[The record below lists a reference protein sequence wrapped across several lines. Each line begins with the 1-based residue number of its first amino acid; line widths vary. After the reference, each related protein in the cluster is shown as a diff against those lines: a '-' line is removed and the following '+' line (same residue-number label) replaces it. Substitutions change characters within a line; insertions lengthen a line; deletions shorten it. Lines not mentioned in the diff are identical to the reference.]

1 MNITLRNIIKR
12 ATLATVALL
21 LSFGIAGAQMD
32 LRISKSKIK
41 SSLKRLDQ
49 LELLAAQLNTASGS
63 TQAAATAATAATATT
78 ATAQEATA
86 AAATT
91 ATAQATTAAAT
102 TPATAA
108 STPAAAA
115 QLCQLVKQCKEL
127 SESISHYINQVSV
140 LSTLQASSEKVL
152 QRTLLLTKLDSLSK
166 ELASHKES
174 ISSIGSSIMST
185 GASSG
190 KSSGTSSSA
199 STGTSSGAS
208 SSTSTGASSKALN
221 SIGAK
226 IIKIAEKEYLYQA
239 MAVGNMISAL
249 GAMK

>member
-1 MNITLRNIIKR
+1 MNIALRNIIKR

-63 TQAAATAATAATATT
+63 TQAAATPN
-78 ATAQEATA
+78 TAQEATT
-86 AAATT
+86 AAT
-91 ATAQATTAAAT
+91 A
-102 TPATAA
+102 PATAA
-108 STPAAAA
+108 STQAAAA
-115 QLCQLVKQCKEL
+115 QLCQIAKQCIEL

-152 QRTLLLTKLDSLSK
+152 QRTLLLTKLNTLSK

-174 ISSIGSSIMST
+174 ISSIGSSIMSLS
-185 GASSG
+185 ASSSTSTG
-190 KSSGTSSSA
+190 TSTGTSSGTSSSA
-199 STGTSSGAS
+199 SSGTSSCAS
-208 SSTSTGASSKALN
+208 NDTSSKALK

-226 IIKIAEKEYLYQA
+226 ILKIAEKEYLYQA

>member
-1 MNITLRNIIKR
+1 MNIALRNIIRR

-63 TQAAATAATAATATT
+63 TQAAATPN
-78 ATAQEATA
+78 TAQEATSA
-86 AAATT
+86 AAAST
-91 ATAQATTAAAT
+91 QAAAD
-102 TPATAA
+102 
-108 STPAAAA
+108 
-115 QLCQLVKQCKEL
+115 QLCQIAKQCKEL

-174 ISSIGSSIMST
+174 ISSIGSSIMSLSASSST
-185 GASSG
+185 SSSASSG
-190 KSSGTSSSA
+190 KSSGTS
-199 STGTSSGAS
+199 TGTSS
-208 SSTSTGASSKALN
+208 KALK

>member
-1 MNITLRNIIKR
+1 MNIALRSIIRR

-21 LSFGIAGAQMD
+21 LSFGIAGAQID

-49 LELLAAQLNTASGS
+49 LELLAAHLNTASES
-63 TQAAATAATAATATT
+63 TPSAATAAATAATA
-78 ATAQEATA
+78 QG
-86 AAATT
+86 
-91 ATAQATTAAAT
+91 ATTAAAA
-102 TPATAA
+102 PATAA
-108 STPAAAA
+108 STPAAAD
-115 QLCQLVKQCKEL
+115 QLCQIAKQCIEL
-127 SESISHYINQVSV
+127 SERISHYINQVNV
-140 LSTLQASSEKVL
+140 LGTLQASSEKVL

-174 ISSIGSSIMST
+174 ISSIGSSIMSL
-185 GASSG
+185 S
-190 KSSGTSSSA
+190 
-199 STGTSSGAS
+199 
-208 SSTSTGASSKALN
+208 ASSKALN

-249 GAMK
+249 GTMK

>member
-1 MNITLRNIIKR
+1 MNIALRNIIRR

-63 TQAAATAATAATATT
+63 T
-78 ATAQEATA
+78 
-86 AAATT
+86 
-91 ATAQATTAAAT
+91 
-102 TPATAA
+102 
-108 STPAAAA
+108 PAAAA
-115 QLCQLVKQCKEL
+115 QLCQIAKQCKEL

-152 QRTLLLTKLDSLSK
+152 QRTLLLTKLNTLSK

-174 ISSIGSSIMST
+174 ISSIGSSIMSLS
-185 GASSG
+185 A
-190 KSSGTSSSA
+190 SSGTSSSA
-199 STGTSSGAS
+199 SSGTSSGTS
-208 SSTSTGASSKALN
+208 SSTSTGASSKALK

-226 IIKIAEKEYLYQA
+226 ILKIAEKEYLYQA

>member
-1 MNITLRNIIKR
+1 MNIALRNIIKR

-21 LSFGIAGAQMD
+21 LSFGIAGAQID

-63 TQAAATAATAATATT
+63 TQAAATT

-86 AAATT
+86 AAT
-91 ATAQATTAAAT
+91 A
-102 TPATAA
+102 PATAA
-108 STPAAAA
+108 STQAAAA
-115 QLCQLVKQCKEL
+115 QLCQIAKQCIEL
-127 SESISHYINQVSV
+127 SERISHYINQVSV

-185 GASSG
+185 GASSSASSST
-190 KSSGTSSSA
+190 SSGTSSSA
-199 STGTSSGAS
+199 SSGKSSG
-208 SSTSTGASSKALN
+208 TSSKALK

>member
-1 MNITLRNIIKR
+1 MNITLRNIIRR

-63 TQAAATAATAATATT
+63 TQAAA
-78 ATAQEATA
+78 
-86 AAATT
+86 
-91 ATAQATTAAAT
+91 
-102 TPATAA
+102 
-108 STPAAAA
+108 A
-115 QLCQLVKQCKEL
+115 QLCQIAKQCIEL
-127 SESISHYINQVSV
+127 SERISHYINQVNV
-140 LSTLQASSEKVL
+140 LGTLQASSEKVL

-174 ISSIGSSIMST
+174 IGSIGSSIMST

>member
-1 MNITLRNIIKR
+1 MNIALRNIIKR

-21 LSFGIAGAQMD
+21 LSFGIAGAQID

-63 TQAAATAATAATATT
+63 TQAAAAAAAATT
-78 ATAQEATA
+78 ATAQEAT
-86 AAATT
+86 
-91 ATAQATTAAAT
+91 TAAAT
-102 TPATAA
+102 APATAA
-108 STPAAAA
+108 STQAAAD
-115 QLCQLVKQCKEL
+115 QLCQIAKQCKEL

-190 KSSGTSSSA
+190 
-199 STGTSSGAS
+199 TSSGAS
-208 SSTSTGASSKALN
+208 SSASNGKSSGTSNGASSKALK

-226 IIKIAEKEYLYQA
+226 MLKIAEKEYLY
-239 MAVGNMISAL
+239 
-249 GAMK
+249 

>member
-1 MNITLRNIIKR
+1 MNIALRNIIRR

-63 TQAAATAATAATATT
+63 TQAAA
-78 ATAQEATA
+78 
-86 AAATT
+86 
-91 ATAQATTAAAT
+91 
-102 TPATAA
+102 
-108 STPAAAA
+108 A
-115 QLCQLVKQCKEL
+115 QLCQIAKQCIEL
-127 SESISHYINQVSV
+127 SERISHYINQVNV
-140 LSTLQASSEKVL
+140 LGTLQASSEKVL
-152 QRTLLLTKLDSLSK
+152 QRTLLLTKLNTLSK

-174 ISSIGSSIMST
+174 IGSIGSSIMST

-190 KSSGTSSSA
+190 TSSGTSSSA
-199 STGTSSGAS
+199 SSGAS

>member
-1 MNITLRNIIKR
+1 MNITLRNIIRR

-63 TQAAATAATAATATT
+63 TPSAATPAAATAATA
-78 ATAQEATA
+78 QG
-86 AAATT
+86 
-91 ATAQATTAAAT
+91 ATTAAAA
-102 TPATAA
+102 PATAA
-108 STPAAAA
+108 STPAAAD
-115 QLCQLVKQCKEL
+115 QLCQIAKQCIEL

-174 ISSIGSSIMST
+174 ISSIGSSIMSL
-185 GASSG
+185 GA
-190 KSSGTSSSA
+190 SSGTSS
-199 STGTSSGAS
+199 GT
-208 SSTSTGASSKALN
+208 SSKALK

>member
-1 MNITLRNIIKR
+1 MNITLRSIIRR

-21 LSFGIAGAQMD
+21 LSFGIAGAQID

-63 TQAAATAATAATATT
+63 TPSAATRAATPAAATT
-78 ATAQEATA
+78 ATAQEATTA
-86 AAATT
+86 AAA
-91 ATAQATTAAAT
+91 
-102 TPATAA
+102 PATAA
-108 STPAAAA
+108 STQAAAA
-115 QLCQLVKQCKEL
+115 QLCQIAKQCIEL
-127 SESISHYINQVSV
+127 SERISHYINQVSV

-152 QRTLLLTKLDSLSK
+152 QRTLLLTKLNSLSK

-174 ISSIGSSIMST
+174 ISSIGSSIMSLS
-185 GASSG
+185 A
-190 KSSGTSSSA
+190 SSGTSSS
-199 STGTSSGAS
+199 TS
-208 SSTSTGASSKALN
+208 SSTSNGTSSKALK

-226 IIKIAEKEYLYQA
+226 ILKIAEKEYLYQA

>member
-1 MNITLRNIIKR
+1 MNIALRNIIRR

-21 LSFGIAGAQMD
+21 LSFGIAGAQID

-63 TQAAATAATAATATT
+63 TQAAATAAAATT
-78 ATAQEATA
+78 ATAQEATTA
-86 AAATT
+86 AAA
-91 ATAQATTAAAT
+91 
-102 TPATAA
+102 PATAA

-115 QLCQLVKQCKEL
+115 QLCQIAKQCIEL
-127 SESISHYINQVSV
+127 SERISHYINQVNV
-140 LSTLQASSEKVL
+140 LGTLQASSEKVL

-174 ISSIGSSIMST
+174 ISSIGSSIMSLSP
-185 GASSG
+185 SSG
-190 KSSGTSSSA
+190 TITGTSSSA
-199 STGTSSGAS
+199 S
-208 SSTSTGASSKALN
+208 SSTSSSASNGASSKALK

>member
-1 MNITLRNIIKR
+1 MNITLRNIIRR

-21 LSFGIAGAQMD
+21 ISFGIAGAQID

-63 TQAAATAATAATATT
+63 TQAATA
-78 ATAQEATA
+78 
-86 AAATT
+86 
-91 ATAQATTAAAT
+91 
-102 TPATAA
+102 PATAA
-108 STPAAAA
+108 NTQAAAA
-115 QLCQLVKQCKEL
+115 PASAASTQAAADQLCQIAKQCKEL

-152 QRTLLLTKLDSLSK
+152 QRTLLLTKLNTLSK

-174 ISSIGSSIMST
+174 ISSIGSSIMSLS
-185 GASSG
+185 ASSG
-190 KSSGTSSSA
+190 TSTGTSSGTSSSA
-199 STGTSSGAS
+199 SN
-208 SSTSTGASSKALN
+208 GASSKALK

>member
-1 MNITLRNIIKR
+1 MNIALRNIIRR

-21 LSFGIAGAQMD
+21 LSFGIAGAQID

-63 TQAAATAATAATATT
+63 TQAAATTAAAQAATAA
-78 ATAQEATA
+78 ATA
-86 AAATT
+86 
-91 ATAQATTAAAT
+91 
-102 TPATAA
+102 
-108 STPAAAA
+108 PAAASSTQA
-115 QLCQLVKQCKEL
+115 AADQLCQIAKQCKEF

-185 GASSG
+185 GTSTGASSG
-190 KSSGTSSSA
+190 TSSGTSSSA
-199 STGTSSGAS
+199 SSSASNGT
-208 SSTSTGASSKALN
+208 SSKALK

-226 IIKIAEKEYLYQA
+226 ILKIAEKEYLYQA

>member
-1 MNITLRNIIKR
+1 MNITLRSIIRR

-63 TQAAATAATAATATT
+63 TQAAAAPSAATT
-78 ATAQEATA
+78 ATAQEAT
-86 AAATT
+86 
-91 ATAQATTAAAT
+91 TAAAIA
-102 TPATAA
+102 PATAA
-108 STPAAAA
+108 STQAAVA
-115 QLCQLVKQCKEL
+115 QLCQIAKQCIEL
-127 SESISHYINQVSV
+127 SESISHYINQVNV
-140 LSTLQASSEKVL
+140 LGTLQASSEKVL
-152 QRTLLLTKLDSLSK
+152 QRTLLLTKLNSLSK

-174 ISSIGSSIMST
+174 ISNIGSSIMSLS
-185 GASSG
+185 ASSG
-190 KSSGTSSSA
+190 TSTGTSSSA
-199 STGTSSGAS
+199 S
-208 SSTSTGASSKALN
+208 SSTSSSASNDTSSKALK

-226 IIKIAEKEYLYQA
+226 MLKIAEKEYLYQA

>member
-1 MNITLRNIIKR
+1 MNIALRNIIKR

-21 LSFGIAGAQMD
+21 LSFGIAGAQID

-63 TQAAATAATAATATT
+63 TQAAAD
-78 ATAQEATA
+78 
-86 AAATT
+86 
-91 ATAQATTAAAT
+91 
-102 TPATAA
+102 
-108 STPAAAA
+108 
-115 QLCQLVKQCKEL
+115 QLCQIAKQCIEL

-190 KSSGTSSSA
+190 TSTGTSSGTSSSA
-199 STGTSSGAS
+199 SSGTSSSAS
-208 SSTSTGASSKALN
+208 NGTSSKALK

>member
-1 MNITLRNIIKR
+1 MNIALRNIIRR

-21 LSFGIAGAQMD
+21 LSFGIAGAQID

-41 SSLKRLDQ
+41 SSLNRLDK

-63 TQAAATAATAATATT
+63 TQD
-78 ATAQEATA
+78 
-86 AAATT
+86 
-91 ATAQATTAAAT
+91 
-102 TPATAA
+102 
-108 STPAAAA
+108 SAA
-115 QLCQLVKQCKEL
+115 QLCQIAKQCKEL

-152 QRTLLLTKLDSLSK
+152 QRTLLLTKLNSLSK

-174 ISSIGSSIMST
+174 ISSIGSSIMSL
-185 GASSG
+185 
-190 KSSGTSSSA
+190 
-199 STGTSSGAS
+199 GAS
-208 SSTSTGASSKALN
+208 SSTSTGTNSSASSGTSTSASNGTSSKALK

-226 IIKIAEKEYLYQA
+226 ILKIAEKEYLYQA

>member
-1 MNITLRNIIKR
+1 MNITLRSIIKR

-21 LSFGIAGAQMD
+21 LSFGIAGAQID

-63 TQAAATAATAATATT
+63 TQAAATAAAATT

-91 ATAQATTAAAT
+91 ATA
-102 TPATAA
+102 A
-108 STPAAAA
+108 STQAAAA
-115 QLCQLVKQCKEL
+115 QLCQIAKQCIEL
-127 SESISHYINQVSV
+127 SERISHYINQVNV
-140 LSTLQASSEKVL
+140 LGTLQASSEKVL

-174 ISSIGSSIMST
+174 ISSIGSSIMSLS
-185 GASSG
+185 ASSG
-190 KSSGTSSSA
+190 T
-199 STGTSSGAS
+199 STGTSS
-208 SSTSTGASSKALN
+208 KALK

-226 IIKIAEKEYLYQA
+226 MLKIAEKEYLYQA

-249 GAMK
+249 GTMQ

>member
-1 MNITLRNIIKR
+1 MNIALRNIIRR

-63 TQAAATAATAATATT
+63 TQAAATPN
-78 ATAQEATA
+78 TAQEATTA
-86 AAATT
+86 A
-91 ATAQATTAAAT
+91 AQATTAAAT

-108 STPAAAA
+108 STQAAAA
-115 QLCQLVKQCKEL
+115 QLCQIAKQCIEL

-174 ISSIGSSIMST
+174 IGSIGSSIMST

>member
-1 MNITLRNIIKR
+1 MNIALRNIIKR

-63 TQAAATAATAATATT
+63 TQAAAV
-78 ATAQEATA
+78 
-86 AAATT
+86 
-91 ATAQATTAAAT
+91 
-102 TPATAA
+102 
-108 STPAAAA
+108 
-115 QLCQLVKQCKEL
+115 QLCQIAKQCKEL

-174 ISSIGSSIMST
+174 ISSIGSSIMSLS
-185 GASSG
+185 A
-190 KSSGTSSSA
+190 SSGTSSSA
-199 STGTSSGAS
+199 SSGTSSGTS
-208 SSTSTGASSKALN
+208 SSTSTGASSKALK

-226 IIKIAEKEYLYQA
+226 MLKIAEKEYLYQA

>member
-1 MNITLRNIIKR
+1 MNIALRNIIKR

-63 TQAAATAATAATATT
+63 TQAAAAPSAATAAAATT
-78 ATAQEATA
+78 

-91 ATAQATTAAAT
+91 ATAQAATAAA
-102 TPATAA
+102 AA
-108 STPAAAA
+108 ELRLIA
-115 QLCQLVKQCKEL
+115 KQCKEL

-152 QRTLLLTKLDSLSK
+152 QRTLLLTKLDSISK

-190 KSSGTSSSA
+190 TSSGTSS
-199 STGTSSGAS
+199 
-208 SSTSTGASSKALN
+208 KALK

>member
-1 MNITLRNIIKR
+1 MNIALRNIVRR

-63 TQAAATAATAATATT
+63 TQD
-78 ATAQEATA
+78 
-86 AAATT
+86 
-91 ATAQATTAAAT
+91 
-102 TPATAA
+102 
-108 STPAAAA
+108 SAA
-115 QLCQLVKQCKEL
+115 QLCQIAKQCKEL

-174 ISSIGSSIMST
+174 ISSIGSSIMSL
-185 GASSG
+185 
-190 KSSGTSSSA
+190 
-199 STGTSSGAS
+199 GAS
-208 SSTSTGASSKALN
+208 SSTSTGTSSSASSGTSTSASNGTSSKALK

-226 IIKIAEKEYLYQA
+226 ILKIAEKEYLYQA

>member
-1 MNITLRNIIKR
+1 MNITLRSIIRR

-21 LSFGIAGAQMD
+21 LSFGIAGAQID

-63 TQAAATAATAATATT
+63 TQASAA
-78 ATAQEATA
+78 
-86 AAATT
+86 
-91 ATAQATTAAAT
+91 
-102 TPATAA
+102 
-108 STPAAAA
+108 PAAAA
-115 QLCQLVKQCKEL
+115 STQAAAAPASAASTQAAADQLCQIAKQCIEL

-152 QRTLLLTKLDSLSK
+152 QRTLLLTKLNTLSK

-174 ISSIGSSIMST
+174 ISSIGSSIMSLS
-185 GASSG
+185 A
-190 KSSGTSSSA
+190 SSSA
-199 STGTSSGAS
+199 SNGT
-208 SSTSTGASSKALN
+208 SSKALK

-226 IIKIAEKEYLYQA
+226 ILKIAEKEYLYQA

>member
-1 MNITLRNIIKR
+1 MNIALRNIIKR

-21 LSFGIAGAQMD
+21 LSFGIAGAQID

-63 TQAAATAATAATATT
+63 TQAAAAP
-78 ATAQEATA
+78 
-86 AAATT
+86 AATT

-102 TPATAA
+102 APATAA
-108 STPAAAA
+108 RTQAAAD
-115 QLCQLVKQCKEL
+115 QLCQIAKQCKEL

-174 ISSIGSSIMST
+174 ISSIGSSIMSL
-185 GASSG
+185 GASSSTSSG
-190 KSSGTSSSA
+190 RSSSASSGTSSSA
-199 STGTSSGAS
+199 SNGA
-208 SSTSTGASSKALN
+208 STGASSKALK

>member
-1 MNITLRNIIKR
+1 MNITLRNIIRR

-21 LSFGIAGAQMD
+21 LSFGIAGAQID

-41 SSLKRLDQ
+41 SSLKRLDK

-63 TQAAATAATAATATT
+63 AQATAATAA
-78 ATAQEATA
+78 ATA
-86 AAATT
+86 
-91 ATAQATTAAAT
+91 
-102 TPATAA
+102 PATAA
-108 STPAAAA
+108 CTQAAVAPDTAASTQAAAAPAAAA
-115 QLCQLVKQCKEL
+115 QLCQIAKQCIEL
-127 SESISHYINQVSV
+127 SERISHYINQVNV
-140 LSTLQASSEKVL
+140 LGTLQASSEKVL

-190 KSSGTSSSA
+190 TSTGTSSSA
-199 STGTSSGAS
+199 SSGKSSGTSTGTSS
-208 SSTSTGASSKALN
+208 KALK

-226 IIKIAEKEYLYQA
+226 ILKIAEKEYLYQA

>member
-1 MNITLRNIIKR
+1 MNITLRNIIRR

-63 TQAAATAATAATATT
+63 AQATAATPN
-78 ATAQEATA
+78 TAQEATTA
-86 AAATT
+86 A
-91 ATAQATTAAAT
+91 AQATTAAAAA
-102 TPATAA
+102 PATAA
-108 STPAAAA
+108 STQAAAA
-115 QLCQLVKQCKEL
+115 QLCQIAKQCKEL
-127 SESISHYINQVSV
+127 SESISHYINQVNV
-140 LSTLQASSEKVL
+140 LGTLQASSEKVL

-174 ISSIGSSIMST
+174 ISSIGSSIMSLS
-185 GASSG
+185 ASSG
-190 KSSGTSSSA
+190 ASSGTSSSA
-199 STGTSSGAS
+199 SNGT
-208 SSTSTGASSKALN
+208 SSKALK

-226 IIKIAEKEYLYQA
+226 ILKIAEKEYLYQA

>member
-1 MNITLRNIIKR
+1 MNIALRNIIKR
-12 ATLATVALL
+12 ATIATVTLL

-63 TQAAATAATAATATT
+63 TQASAA
-78 ATAQEATA
+78 
-86 AAATT
+86 
-91 ATAQATTAAAT
+91 
-102 TPATAA
+102 
-108 STPAAAA
+108 PAAAA
-115 QLCQLVKQCKEL
+115 STQAAAAPASAASTQAAADQLCQIAKQCKEL

-185 GASSG
+185 GASS
-190 KSSGTSSSA
+190 
-199 STGTSSGAS
+199 
-208 SSTSTGASSKALN
+208 KALN

>member
-1 MNITLRNIIKR
+1 MNIALRNIIKR

-49 LELLAAQLNTASGS
+49 LELLAAQLKTASGS
-63 TQAAATAATAATATT
+63 TPSAATPAAATA
-78 ATAQEATA
+78 
-86 AAATT
+86 
-91 ATAQATTAAAT
+91 ATAQATTAAAAA
-102 TPATAA
+102 PDTAA
-108 STPAAAA
+108 STQAAAD
-115 QLCQLVKQCKEL
+115 QLCQIAKQCKEL
-127 SESISHYINQVSV
+127 SESVSHYINQVNV
-140 LSTLQASSEKVL
+140 LGTLQASSEKVL

-174 ISSIGSSIMST
+174 ISNIGSSIMSLS
-185 GASSG
+185 A
-190 KSSGTSSSA
+190 SSGTSSNA
-199 STGTSSGAS
+199 SSGTS
-208 SSTSTGASSKALN
+208 SSTSTGASSKALK

-226 IIKIAEKEYLYQA
+226 ILKIAEKEYLYQA

>member
-1 MNITLRNIIKR
+1 MNIALRNIIRR

-21 LSFGIAGAQMD
+21 LSFGIAGAQID

-63 TQAAATAATAATATT
+63 TQAAATAAPAATT
-78 ATAQEATA
+78 ATAQEATTA

-91 ATAQATTAAAT
+91 ATAQEATTAAAA
-102 TPATAA
+102 PATAA
-108 STPAAAA
+108 STQAAAA
-115 QLCQLVKQCKEL
+115 QLCQIAQQCKEL

-152 QRTLLLTKLDSLSK
+152 QRTLLLTKLNSLSK

-174 ISSIGSSIMST
+174 ISSIGSSIMSL
-185 GASSG
+185 S
-190 KSSGTSSSA
+190 
-199 STGTSSGAS
+199 
-208 SSTSTGASSKALN
+208 ASSKALE

-226 IIKIAEKEYLYQA
+226 ILKIAEKEYLYQA

>member
-1 MNITLRNIIKR
+1 MNITLRSIIRR

-21 LSFGIAGAQMD
+21 LSFGIAGAQID

-63 TQAAATAATAATATT
+63 TQAAATPN
-78 ATAQEATA
+78 TAQEATSA
-86 AAATT
+86 AAAST
-91 ATAQATTAAAT
+91 QAAAD
-102 TPATAA
+102 
-108 STPAAAA
+108 
-115 QLCQLVKQCKEL
+115 QLCQIAKQCKEL

-174 ISSIGSSIMST
+174 ISSIGSSIMSLSASS
-185 GASSG
+185 GASSC
-190 KSSGTSSSA
+190 A
-199 STGTSSGAS
+199 SFGTSSGAS
-208 SSTSTGASSKALN
+208 SSTSTGASSKALK

>member
-1 MNITLRNIIKR
+1 MNIALRNIIRR

-63 TQAAATAATAATATT
+63 TQASAA
-78 ATAQEATA
+78 
-86 AAATT
+86 
-91 ATAQATTAAAT
+91 
-102 TPATAA
+102 
-108 STPAAAA
+108 PAAAA
-115 QLCQLVKQCKEL
+115 STQAAAAPASAASTQAAADQLCQIAKQCIEL

-152 QRTLLLTKLDSLSK
+152 QRTLLLTKLNSLSK

-174 ISSIGSSIMST
+174 ISSIGSSIMSL
-185 GASSG
+185 
-190 KSSGTSSSA
+190 
-199 STGTSSGAS
+199 GAS
-208 SSTSTGASSKALN
+208 SSTSTGTSSSASSGTSTSASNGTSSKALK

-226 IIKIAEKEYLYQA
+226 ILKIAEKEYLYQA

>member
-1 MNITLRNIIKR
+1 MNITLRSIIKR

-21 LSFGIAGAQMD
+21 LSFGIAGAQID

-63 TQAAATAATAATATT
+63 TPLAATAATA
-78 ATAQEATA
+78 QE
-86 AAATT
+86 
-91 ATAQATTAAAT
+91 ATTAAA
-102 TPATAA
+102 A
-108 STPAAAA
+108 STQAAAD
-115 QLCQLVKQCKEL
+115 QLCQIAKQCKEL

-185 GASSG
+185 GASS
-190 KSSGTSSSA
+190 
-199 STGTSSGAS
+199 
-208 SSTSTGASSKALN
+208 KALN

>member
-1 MNITLRNIIKR
+1 MNITLRNIIRR

-63 TQAAATAATAATATT
+63 APSAATPAAATAATA
-78 ATAQEATA
+78 QG
-86 AAATT
+86 
-91 ATAQATTAAAT
+91 ATTAAAA
-102 TPATAA
+102 PATAA

-115 QLCQLVKQCKEL
+115 QLCQIAKQCIEL
-127 SESISHYINQVSV
+127 SERISHYINQVNV

-174 ISSIGSSIMST
+174 IGSIGSSIMSL
-185 GASSG
+185 SP
-190 KSSGTSSSA
+190 
-199 STGTSSGAS
+199 SSGAS
-208 SSTSTGASSKALN
+208 SCASNDTSSKALK

-226 IIKIAEKEYLYQA
+226 ILKIAEKEYLYQA

>member
-1 MNITLRNIIKR
+1 MNIALRNIIKR

-63 TQAAATAATAATATT
+63 TQAAATPAAATT
-78 ATAQEATA
+78 AAATA

-91 ATAQATTAAAT
+91 ATAQEATTAAAA
-102 TPATAA
+102 PATAA
-108 STPAAAA
+108 STPAAAD
-115 QLCQLVKQCKEL
+115 QLCQIAKQCIEL

-190 KSSGTSSSA
+190 TSTGTSSGTSSSA
-199 STGTSSGAS
+199 SSGTSSG
-208 SSTSTGASSKALN
+208 TSSKALN

-239 MAVGNMISAL
+239 MAVGKRISAL
-249 GAMK
+249 GAMN

>member
-1 MNITLRNIIKR
+1 MNITLRKIIKR
-12 ATLATVALL
+12 ATLATVTLL

-63 TQAAATAATAATATT
+63 APSAATAATA
-78 ATAQEATA
+78 QG
-86 AAATT
+86 
-91 ATAQATTAAAT
+91 ATTAAAA
-102 TPATAA
+102 PATAA
-108 STPAAAA
+108 STPAAAD
-115 QLCQLVKQCKEL
+115 QLCQIAKQCIEL

-190 KSSGTSSSA
+190 ASTGT
-199 STGTSSGAS
+199 STGTSSGKS
-208 SSTSTGASSKALN
+208 SGTSTGTSSKALK

>member
-1 MNITLRNIIKR
+1 MNIALRNIIKR

-49 LELLAAQLNTASGS
+49 LELLAAQMNTASGS
-63 TQAAATAATAATATT
+63 TQAAATPK
-78 ATAQEATA
+78 TAQEATTA
-86 AAATT
+86 AAA
-91 ATAQATTAAAT
+91 
-102 TPATAA
+102 PATAA
-108 STPAAAA
+108 STQAAAD
-115 QLCQLVKQCKEL
+115 QLCQIAKQCKEL
-127 SESISHYINQVSV
+127 SESISNYINQVSV

-174 ISSIGSSIMST
+174 ISSIGSSIMSL
-185 GASSG
+185 GASSSTSSST
-190 KSSGTSSSA
+190 SSGTSSSA
-199 STGTSSGAS
+199 
-208 SSTSTGASSKALN
+208 STGASSKALN

-226 IIKIAEKEYLYQA
+226 ILKIAEKEYLYQA

-249 GAMK
+249 GTMQ

>member
-1 MNITLRNIIKR
+1 MNITLRNIIRR

-21 LSFGIAGAQMD
+21 LSFGIAGAQID

-63 TQAAATAATAATATT
+63 APSAATAATA
-78 ATAQEATA
+78 QG
-86 AAATT
+86 
-91 ATAQATTAAAT
+91 ATTAAAA
-102 TPATAA
+102 PATAA
-108 STPAAAA
+108 STQAAAAPAAAD
-115 QLCQLVKQCKEL
+115 QLCQIAKQCKEL

-152 QRTLLLTKLDSLSK
+152 QRTLLLTKLDSRSK

-174 ISSIGSSIMST
+174 ISSIGSSIMSLS
-185 GASSG
+185 ASSG
-190 KSSGTSSSA
+190 TSTGTSSSA
-199 STGTSSGAS
+199 S
-208 SSTSTGASSKALN
+208 SSTSSSASNDTSSKALK

-226 IIKIAEKEYLYQA
+226 MLKIAEKEYLYQA

-249 GAMK
+249 GTMK

>member
-1 MNITLRNIIKR
+1 MNIALRNIIKR
-12 ATLATVALL
+12 ATIATVTLL

-41 SSLKRLDQ
+41 SSLNRLDK

-63 TQAAATAATAATATT
+63 TQD
-78 ATAQEATA
+78 
-86 AAATT
+86 
-91 ATAQATTAAAT
+91 
-102 TPATAA
+102 
-108 STPAAAA
+108 SAA
-115 QLCQLVKQCKEL
+115 QLCQIAKQCKEL

-152 QRTLLLTKLDSLSK
+152 QRTLLLTKLNTLSK

-174 ISSIGSSIMST
+174 ISSIGSSIMSLS
-185 GASSG
+185 A
-190 KSSGTSSSA
+190 SSSA
-199 STGTSSGAS
+199 SNGT
-208 SSTSTGASSKALN
+208 SSKALK

-226 IIKIAEKEYLYQA
+226 ILKIAEKEYLYQA

>member
-1 MNITLRNIIKR
+1 MNITLRNIIRR

-63 TQAAATAATAATATT
+63 TQAAATPN
-78 ATAQEATA
+78 TAQEATSA
-86 AAATT
+86 AAAST
-91 ATAQATTAAAT
+91 QAAAD
-102 TPATAA
+102 
-108 STPAAAA
+108 
-115 QLCQLVKQCKEL
+115 QLCQIAKQCKEL

-190 KSSGTSSSA
+190 ASTGTSSSA
-199 STGTSSGAS
+199 S
-208 SSTSTGASSKALN
+208 SSTSSSASNGTSSKALK

-226 IIKIAEKEYLYQA
+226 ILKIAEKEYLYQA

>member
-1 MNITLRNIIKR
+1 MNITLRNIIRR

-21 LSFGIAGAQMD
+21 LSFGIAGAQID

-63 TQAAATAATAATATT
+63 AQATAATAA
-78 ATAQEATA
+78 ATA
-86 AAATT
+86 
-91 ATAQATTAAAT
+91 
-102 TPATAA
+102 PATAA
-108 STPAAAA
+108 CTQAAAAPDTAASTQAAAAPAAAA
-115 QLCQLVKQCKEL
+115 QLCQIAKQCIEL

-152 QRTLLLTKLDSLSK
+152 QRTLLLTKLDFLSK

-174 ISSIGSSIMST
+174 ISSIESSIMSL
-185 GASSG
+185 SPN
-190 KSSGTSSSA
+190 
-199 STGTSSGAS
+199 
-208 SSTSTGASSKALN
+208 SKALN

-226 IIKIAEKEYLYQA
+226 ILKIAEKEYLYQA

>member
-1 MNITLRNIIKR
+1 MNITLRNIIRR

-21 LSFGIAGAQMD
+21 LSFGIAGAQID

-63 TQAAATAATAATATT
+63 TPAAATPN
-78 ATAQEATA
+78 TAQEATTA
-86 AAATT
+86 AAA
-91 ATAQATTAAAT
+91 
-102 TPATAA
+102 PATAA
-108 STPAAAA
+108 STQAAAD
-115 QLCQLVKQCKEL
+115 QLCQIAKQCKEL
-127 SESISHYINQVSV
+127 SERISHYINQVNV
-140 LSTLQASSEKVL
+140 LGTLQASSEKVL

-190 KSSGTSSSA
+190 TSSGTSSSA
-199 STGTSSGAS
+199 SSGTSSSAS
-208 SSTSTGASSKALN
+208 NGTSSKALK

-226 IIKIAEKEYLYQA
+226 ILKIAEKEYLYQA